1 MSVSTGRKV
10 ANSIRRQLFGGILLQ
25 DIAFF
30 DGNSTGQLISRLT
43 NDVSFMVSPLQT
55 MLGTLLSNVLLLIG
69 GFSMAFYTSWRLSIL
84 AFCTIGPIMHVT
96 QVYAQWSQW
105 LYRQIYAALAAANG
119 VFTQQQQ

>member
-1 MSVSTGRKV
+1 
-10 ANSIRRQLFGGILLQ
+10 
-25 DIAFF
+25 
-30 DGNSTGQLISRLT
+30 
-43 NDVSFMVSPLQT
+43 MVSPLQT

-69 GFSMAFYTSWRLSIL
+69 GFTMAFYTSWRLSIL

-119 VFTQQQQ
+119 IKRTDLALDLIILCFFCSFLTYFVFCLINGS

>member
-1 MSVSTGRKV
+1 MCVFLVVLTGRKV
-10 ANSIRRQLFGGILLQ
+10 ANAVRSKLFGGILLQ

-69 GFSMAFYTSWRLSIL
+69 GFTMVFYTSWRLSIMR
-84 AFCTIGPIMHVT
+84 I
-96 QVYAQWSQW
+96 
-105 LYRQIYAALAAANG
+105 
-119 VFTQQQQ
+119 